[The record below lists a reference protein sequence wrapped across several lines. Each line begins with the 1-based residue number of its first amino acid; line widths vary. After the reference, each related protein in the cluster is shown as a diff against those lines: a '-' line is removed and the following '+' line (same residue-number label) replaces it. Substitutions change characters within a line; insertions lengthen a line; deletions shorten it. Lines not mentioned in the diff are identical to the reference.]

1 MHFRSNGKLLIT
13 GEYLVLRGAKALA
26 LPLTKG
32 QSLEIEELENDG
44 HPHLLWFAFG
54 PDKLWFKTSFELPS
68 LDIIGTDDRIKSS
81 KLQLILLT
89 LDQLNPELFNGKYS
103 YKIKTHLEFDPEWG
117 FGSSST
123 LIANL
128 SRWAKVD
135 PYSLLNL
142 SIGGSGY
149 DVACAL
155 SQKAL
160 IYQINSLRPNIQKID
175 FNPDFKDKLLFV
187 YNNKKQD
194 SSAEV
199 KRFNQLHHENDL
211 SEIIQQLNKITD
223 EVIATNSFIDFCD
236 RMNEHETILSK
247 ILQRPVL
254 GVKYPD
260 FEGYVKSLGAWGG
273 DFFMTMSEN
282 PADEVREYFKKKGHS
297 TFFTFDE
304 LIL

>member
-1 MHFRSNGKLLIT
+1 MHFRSNGKLLLT

-26 LPLTKG
+26 LPLKKG

-54 PDKLWFKTSFELPS
+54 PDKLWFKSSFELPS
-68 LDIIGTDDRIKSS
+68 LDIIGTDDRKRSS

-89 LDQLNPELFNGKYS
+89 LNQLNPDIFNGKYS
-103 YKIKTHLEFDPEWG
+103 YKIKTRLDFNPEWG

-149 DVACAL
+149 DVACAM
-155 SQKAL
+155 SDKAL
-160 IYQINSLRPNIQKID
+160 IYQINTLRPNIQKIA
-175 FNPDFKDKLLFV
+175 FNPDFREKLLFV
-187 YNNKKQD
+187 YNDKKQD
-194 SSAEV
+194 SSEEV
-199 KRFNQLHHENDL
+199 KRFNRLHHENDL
-211 SEIIQQLNKITD
+211 TATIDKINQITNEIIVNT
-223 EVIATNSFIDFCD
+223 SFHAFCNL
-236 RMNEHETILSK
+236 MKEHETILSDV
-247 ILQRPVL
+247 LQLPVL
-254 GVKYPD
+254 AERFPD
-260 FEGYVKSLGAWGG
+260 FDGQIKSLGAWGG
-273 DFFMTMSEN
+273 DFFLAMSDKPTEEIR
-282 PADEVREYFKKKGHS
+282 DYFKKQGLS

>member
-1 MHFRSNGKLLIT
+1 MHFRSNGKLLLT

-26 LPLTKG
+26 LPLKKG

-54 PDKLWFKTSFELPS
+54 PDKLWFKSSFELPS
-68 LDIIGTDDRIKSS
+68 LDIIGTDDRKRSS

-89 LDQLNPELFNGKYS
+89 LNQLNPDIFNGKYS
-103 YKIKTHLEFDPEWG
+103 YKIKTRLDFNPEWG

-149 DVACAL
+149 DVACAM
-155 SQKAL
+155 SDKAL
-160 IYQINSLRPNIQKID
+160 IYQINTLRPNIQKIA
-175 FNPDFKDKLLFV
+175 FNPDFREKLLFV
-187 YNNKKQD
+187 YNDKKQD
-194 SSAEV
+194 SSEEV
-199 KRFNQLHHENDL
+199 KRFNRLHHENDL
-211 SEIIQQLNKITD
+211 TATIDKINQITNEIIVNT
-223 EVIATNSFIDFCD
+223 SFHSFCNL
-236 RMNEHETILSK
+236 MKEHETILSDV
-247 ILQRPVL
+247 LQLPVL
-254 GVKYPD
+254 AERFPD
-260 FEGYVKSLGAWGG
+260 FDGQIKSLGAWGG
-273 DFFMTMSEN
+273 DFFLAMSDKPTEEIR
-282 PADEVREYFKKKGHS
+282 DYFKKQGLS

>member
-1 MHFRSNGKLLIT
+1 MHFRSNGKLLLT

-26 LPLTKG
+26 LPLKKG

-68 LDIIGTDDRIKSS
+68 LDIIGTDDRKRSS

-89 LDQLNPELFNGKYS
+89 LNQLNPDIFNGKYS
-103 YKIKTHLEFDPEWG
+103 YKIKTRLDFNPEWG

-149 DVACAL
+149 DVACAM
-155 SQKAL
+155 SDKAL
-160 IYQINSLRPNIQKID
+160 IYQINTLRPNIQKIA
-175 FNPDFKDKLLFV
+175 FNPDFREKLLFV
-187 YNNKKQD
+187 YNDKKQD
-194 SSAEV
+194 SSEEV
-199 KRFNQLHHENDL
+199 KRFNRLHHENDL
-211 SEIIQQLNKITD
+211 TATIDKINQITNEILVNT
-223 EVIATNSFIDFCD
+223 SFNAFCNL
-236 RMNEHETILSK
+236 MKEHETILSDV
-247 ILQRPVL
+247 LQLPVL
-254 GVKYPD
+254 AERFPD
-260 FEGYVKSLGAWGG
+260 FDGQIKSLGAWGG
-273 DFFMTMSEN
+273 DFFLAMSDKPTEEIR
-282 PADEVREYFKKKGHS
+282 DYFKKQGLS